1 MDLLKNKFGFDDA
14 FNYKEE
20 HDLNA
25 ALQRSVSIS
34 CHLMWCLLRFFFC
47 LNYHGHCFFLRKI
60 ILEPGQRHLESN
72 STIKKKKEKEIKK
85 E

>member
-25 ALQRSVSIS
+25 ALQRSGSIS
-34 CHLMWCLLRFFFC
+34 CHLMWCLLPFFFF